1 VTFSAAVTGNGGT
14 ATGTVTFADGGTS
27 IGTGTLNGSGV
38 ASLTVSTL
46 APGPHSIVAN
56 YAGNANTGASSS
68 TPLTMSVKETT
79 SMSLASNADPSP
91 TLASFTLTADVM
103 NSGVGVPTGT
113 VTFMDGSTLLGT
125 ASVDGTGHAALSVA
139 SMSAGSHSLTASYGG
154 DADNFAGASPAL
166 TETVQLR
173 PTTVAL
179 TGSST
184 DSNNPQTIT
193 LIAVVGWNGPVAPT
207 GTVTFTNASAVLG
220 SAPVGSI
227 SVATLTVTLATSSA
241 SIVATYSGDVSY
253 ATSASGVTTIA
264 VGEPTELTLLLDPP
278 AMTFATGKHSMASL
292 TLVSMSGFSDTME
305 LGCLGL
311 PFAATCTFS
320 KTQVNLA
327 ANGTASVQLTVDTG
341 DPLGAGGSAAI
352 KGQSRKGVLMCFLP
366 LVLLLG
372 FGVRRRRV
380 RLPALVLAVCAAAM
394 TLTASGCSGLHINST
409 PPGTY
414 VFKVT
419 ATGMNTGMTQS
430 QTMTL
435 TVTQ

>member
-1 VTFSAAVTGNGGT
+1 
-14 ATGTVTFADGGTS
+14 
-27 IGTGTLNGSGV
+27 
-38 ASLTVSTL
+38 
-46 APGPHSIVAN
+46 
-56 YAGNANTGASSS
+56 
-68 TPLTMSVKETT
+68 
-79 SMSLASNADPSP
+79 MSLASNADPSP

-184 DSNNPQTIT
+184 DPGNPQTVT
-193 LIAVVGWNGPVAPT
+193 LIAVVGWNGPVTPT
-207 GTVTFTNASAVLG
+207 GTVTFTNGSTVLG
-220 SAPVGSI
+220 SAPVDSI
-227 SVATLTVTLATSSA
+227 GVATLTVTLATSSA
-241 SIVATYSGDVSY
+241 NIVATYSGDASY
-253 ATSASGVTTIA
+253 ATTASAATMITVGV
-264 VGEPTELTLLLDPP
+264 PTQLTLLLDPP
-278 AMTFATGKHSMASL
+278 AMTFASGQHSTASL
-292 TLVSMSGFSDTME
+292 TLVSLSGFSDTMA

-327 ANGTASVQLTVDTG
+327 ANGTSSVKLTVDTG
-341 DPLGAGGSAAI
+341 DPLGAGGSAAVE
-352 KGQSRKGVLMCFLP
+352 GQSRKGVMVCFLP

-372 FGVRRRRV
+372 FGIGRRRA

-394 TLTASGCSGLHINST
+394 TLMATGCSGLHINST